1 MNNDGGRAM
10 AVIVRLILIAAGSVT
25 ALFIARDALNFPII
39 QAVVAILL
47 IAGAMIAWVAL
58 SRRR

>member
-1 MNNDGGRAM
+1 MGL
-10 AVIVRLILIAAGSVT
+10 IVRIILIVAGSVT